1 MVSKRSAPV
10 LVTSKPGA
18 PLQLSCGTV
27 NAGSNANCSACG
39 ARHSW
44 VCHGCSLAAADLE
57 PSKLEISPWNPY
69 KPMMIWWKMIETC
82 IFYLLWMLFDELPCF
97 CKSGIWTIWLC
108 FGCAFAAKLQVLAE
122 TGRAKLSKAE
132 LRWFCLVF
140 QKLRQRLRHIF
151 LRMALSL
158 LRASEC
164 CQAVM
169 CSSGSYSNP
178 QKDLTGR
185 K

>member
-1 MVSKRSAPV
+1 
-10 LVTSKPGA
+10 
-18 PLQLSCGTV
+18 
-27 NAGSNANCSACG
+27 
-39 ARHSW
+39 
-44 VCHGCSLAAADLE
+44 
-57 PSKLEISPWNPY
+57 
-69 KPMMIWWKMIETC
+69 
-82 IFYLLWMLFDELPCF
+82 MLFDELPCC

-158 LRASEC
+158 LRASETAHKKDPDRDPDIVYTQASVQLSQHSSQIHERQSRNIQQTCGC
-164 CQAVM
+164 CVDIGARLPLLCLLLHVVEKGYVPMIFLWACDMSASALAKLQRDVP
-169 CSSGSYSNP
+169 C
-178 QKDLTGR
+178 LTR
-185 K
+185 QFWS